1 MYKKTVKK
9 ISRTDSP
16 VSSRKP
22 GVKTMNKPA
31 VKKTGHKPVKT
42 GEKHP
47 LLPAADQHKLIS
59 ELELRQIELEIQNK
73 ELLRIKDEL
82 EKSREWYAD
91 LYDLSPIGYFTF
103 NETGTI
109 LEANLTAASFLDQKR
124 NSLNKQP
131 FSRFLEPEDQE
142 IFYLRQQNLFKT
154 GKKQTFELRIK
165 KKDRSLCWVRME
177 TILAYG
183 KDSMLTSRAAMSDI
197 SERKI
202 MEEEKRRIEE
212 QIINNQRL
220 ESLGTLAG
228 GIAHNF
234 NNLLSGIFGYIEL
247 ADRKAANPEV
257 SKYLSEALGMRER
270 AKRLTGQLLTFSKGG
285 APVKKNG
292 YLFPLVKDS
301 VHFSL
306 NGTKIACRFDVDDDL
321 YPCNFDANQ
330 ICQVIDNIILNA
342 RQAMPDG
349 GIIDVT
355 AKNIHLDENNPVLL
369 PEGRYIKI
377 SIKDSGVGMTH
388 KILSNIFN
396 PFFSTKISGHGLGLA
411 TSYSII
417 KRHGGSITA
426 DSKPGKGCTVNIFL
440 PEAEYNAVP
449 VEEIHDSAHTGNGTI
464 IIMDDEECI
473 RNSLSEILMSMGYDV
488 IHMEDGNEVVKYLK
502 ESDNT
507 GDSIS
512 GVILDLVVPGGMG
525 GKTAITEI
533 RKIGQDIPVFAI
545 SGYAD
550 DPVIENPAEY
560 GFTASIGK
568 PFLITELSELL
579 NRYLKKNL

>member
-1 MYKKTVKK
+1 
-9 ISRTDSP
+9 
-16 VSSRKP
+16 
-22 GVKTMNKPA
+22 MNKPA